1 MKVRTILSLA
11 AAALAMA
18 GSVAVL
24 NAPLD
29 HASAAGDRDDSGGVV
44 VIVEDGALIPVT
56 DEVRKAWDCPDY
68 ASYS

>member
-24 NAPLD
+24 NTPLD
-29 HASAAGDRDDSGGVV
+29 HASAAGDRDSGVV

-56 DEVRKAWDCPDY
+56 DEVREAWDCPDY